1 MKKIVVDTSI
11 AVKWF
16 VPEIHSDA
24 AARLLDAEFVLC
36 APDLIGPELAN
47 TLWKKMRRG
56 DISRAQA
63 GEILAAF
70 DAMPIEIVPSKVL
83 LPAAFQ
89 VAAALDRS
97 VYDCLYVAL
106 AVMQKCPVFTADRKF
121 HAAVL
126 KSTAFTAHL
135 RWIEDEP

>member
-70 DAMPIEIVPSKVL
+70 EAMPIEIVPSKEL
-83 LPAAFQ
+83 LAGAFQ
-89 VAAALDRS
+89 LAAALPIE
-97 VYDCLYVAL
+97 A
-106 AVMQKCPVFTADRKF
+106 FT
-121 HAAVL
+121 
-126 KSTAFTAHL
+126 TAFMS
-135 RWIEDEP
+135 RWP